1 MKPHRQYLR
10 YRTEELMLEDAITI
24 TLLSV
29 PEFREKAG
37 LPPRDEAGETLQTI
51 ARALGMTR
59 ERIRQI
65 EAKALIKIR
74 RAVLDKP
81 ELRQALAAHLRSVG
95 L

>member
-1 MKPHRQYLR
+1 MNRQYIC

-29 PEFREKAG
+29 PSFREKAG
-37 LPPRDEAGETLQTI
+37 LPPREESGETLQNI
-51 ARALGMTR
+51 ARVLGMSR
-59 ERIRQI
+59 ERVRQI

-81 ELRQALAAHLRSVG
+81 ELRREFAPFLRSVG
-95 L
+95 R

>member
-1 MKPHRQYLR
+1 MKPHRQYLC

-29 PEFREKAG
+29 PEFRKKAG
-37 LPPRDEAGETLQTI
+37 LPPRDEAGETLQNI
-51 ARALGMTR
+51 ARALGMSR

-65 EAKALIKIR
+65 EAKALIKLR
-74 RAVLDKP
+74 HAVLDKP

>member
-10 YRTEELMLEDAITI
+10 YRTEEFMLEDAITI

-37 LPPRDEAGETLQTI
+37 LPPREEAGETLQTI
-51 ARALGMTR
+51 ARALGMSC
-59 ERIRQI
+59 ERVRQI
-65 EAKALIKIR
+65 EAKALVKIR

-81 ELRQALAAHLRSVG
+81 GLLQALSAHLRSVG

>member
-1 MKPHRQYLR
+1 MNRQYLC

-37 LPPRDEAGETLQTI
+37 LPPRDESGETLQNI
-51 ARALGMTR
+51 ARALGMSR
-59 ERIRQI
+59 ERVRQI
-65 EAKALIKIR
+65 ESKALIKIR

-81 ELRQALAAHLRSVG
+81 ELRREFAPFLRSVG
-95 L
+95 R

>member
-29 PEFREKAG
+29 PEFRKKAG

-51 ARALGMTR
+51 ARALGLEMIDTDGR
-59 ERIRQI
+59 VI
-65 EAKALIKIR
+65 EEIYKK
-74 RAVLDKP
+74 
-81 ELRQALAAHLRSVG
+81 
-95 L
+95 

>member
-1 MKPHRQYLR
+1 MNRQYIC

-37 LPPRDEAGETLQTI
+37 LPPRDESGETLQNI
-51 ARALGMTR
+51 ARVLGMSR
-59 ERIRQI
+59 ERVRQI

-81 ELRQALAAHLRSVG
+81 ELRREFAPFLRSVG
-95 L
+95 R

>member
-1 MKPHRQYLR
+1 MNRQYNFYL
-10 YRTEELMLEDAITI
+10 TEELMLEDAITI

-37 LPPRDEAGETLQTI
+37 LLPREESGETLQNI
-51 ARALGMTR
+51 ARVLGMSC
-59 ERIRQI
+59 ERVRQI

-81 ELRQALAAHLRSVG
+81 ELRREFAPFLRSVG
-95 L
+95 R